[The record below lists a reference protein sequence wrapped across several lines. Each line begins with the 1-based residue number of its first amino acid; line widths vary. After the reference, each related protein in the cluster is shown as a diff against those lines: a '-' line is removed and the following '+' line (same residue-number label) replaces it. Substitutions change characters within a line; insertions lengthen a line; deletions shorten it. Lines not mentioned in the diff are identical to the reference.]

1 MHGLVDILQ
10 EVMWGKTMIRLRQ
23 IEVNIKNDSVDNV
36 LKKCASKLN
45 VKAEEIQEYKII
57 KKSLDARKKPELFF
71 SYEIDVKVK
80 NEEKILQLKKGN
92 TIFKSLSQE
101 YIFPKK
107 GQEKLNFRPIVVGF
121 GPAGMFCAYMLAS
134 LGYKPL
140 IIERGEEIE
149 KRVKSV
155 KEFWEKN
162 TLDVNSNVQFG
173 EGGAG
178 TFSDGK
184 LNTLVKDKKNI
195 QKKIFEIFV
204 ENGAPQEILY
214 DYKPHIGTDLL
225 QTVVKNIR
233 KKIISMGGEFHFNTC
248 LTNILYENNQIKA
261 IEVNHKEIIK
271 TEVVV
276 LAIGHSARDTFEIL
290 LKNKI
295 EMQAKPFA
303 VGIRISHLQSKIN
316 EAQYG
321 SKSIPELS
329 NASYKLT
336 YKASNN
342 RGVYTFCMCPGG
354 YVINASSEE
363 KSLAINGMSNYKR
376 ESENANSAI
385 IVTVSPDDFGY
396 HPLDGIQFQRDL
408 EQKAYHYGNGFIPVQ
423 LYKDFKKN
431 QISTCFG
438 SIKPIFKGNYHF
450 ANLNQVLP
458 EYITYALKEA
468 IEYFGTK
475 INCYNEEDAI
485 LAGVESRTSSPVK
498 IIRDENLESNIKG
511 LYPCGEGAGYAGG
524 ITSAAIDGVKVFEKI
539 VEKYQY

>member
-1 MHGLVDILQ
+1 
-10 EVMWGKTMIRLRQ
+10 MWGKTMIRLRQ

-71 SYEIDVKVK
+71 SYEMDVKVK

-184 LNTLVKDKKNI
+184 LNTLVKDKKNM

-214 DYKPHIGTDLL
+214 DYKPPYWNGFT
-225 QTVVKNIR
+225 TNRR
-233 KKIISMGGEFHFNTC
+233 KKYS
-248 LTNILYENNQIKA
+248 
-261 IEVNHKEIIK
+261 
-271 TEVVV
+271 
-276 LAIGHSARDTFEIL
+276 
-290 LKNKI
+290 
-295 EMQAKPFA
+295 
-303 VGIRISHLQSKIN
+303 
-316 EAQYG
+316 
-321 SKSIPELS
+321 
-329 NASYKLT
+329 
-336 YKASNN
+336 
-342 RGVYTFCMCPGG
+342 
-354 YVINASSEE
+354 
-363 KSLAINGMSNYKR
+363 
-376 ESENANSAI
+376 
-385 IVTVSPDDFGY
+385 
-396 HPLDGIQFQRDL
+396 
-408 EQKAYHYGNGFIPVQ
+408 
-423 LYKDFKKN
+423 KKN
-431 QISTCFG
+431 
-438 SIKPIFKGNYHF
+438 
-450 ANLNQVLP
+450 
-458 EYITYALKEA
+458 
-468 IEYFGTK
+468 YFHGRR
-475 INCYNEEDAI
+475 
-485 LAGVESRTSSPVK
+485 VP
-498 IIRDENLESNIKG
+498 
-511 LYPCGEGAGYAGG
+511 
-524 ITSAAIDGVKVFEKI
+524 F
-539 VEKYQY
+539 